1 MHLATYS
8 KAAAGKMISHYTR
21 AIGHRDHIDRDGH
34 VYNLGPEGN
43 AHARFRALTT
53 GLEIGP
59 KTRPLADFV
68 VTMPEGYTGD
78 DKDLFK
84 AVYSSL
90 ERLVGA
96 ENVVCAYVHLD
107 EPGARPHMH
116 FAFVPVTE
124 TPVMTNDKS
133 QPLMWTE
140 KDQEKNPAHVAGTQ
154 KVDSKGT
161 KRYKRVPLLDGSG
174 NPIMRRTAAASK
186 IFSRDD
192 LRKLHP
198 QVEAEV
204 CKALGVE
211 RVGLV
216 LDENDAKRE
225 LSGLDHKEYER
236 VTSEIKR
243 AEADRDRIAAEVE
256 RVSTEVAQATER
268 LECVQGECSEVEE
281 KCACRKAQIAEC
293 REARRGAI
301 ERIGELERQVSSARG
316 RVHDLERARDG
327 IEARCGALEQ
337 LVERAEAAIG
347 RLIALVRENVHG
359 IADVLG
365 IDLGRG
371 TERYT
376 AFARDYAPQFAD
388 ADIDRE
394 IETQGIESIS
404 EAAHDRAAA
413 TAWQHQPERSDEWQR

>member
-21 AIGHRDHIDRDGH
+21 AIGHRDHIDRDGN

-68 VTMPEGYTGD
+68 VTMPEGYAGD
-78 DKDLFK
+78 DRAIFK
-84 AVYSSL
+84 AVYDFL
-90 ERLVGA
+90 EKRVGA

-116 FAFVPVTE
+116 FAFVPITE

-133 QPLMWTE
+133 QPLIWTE
-140 KDQEKNPAHVAGTQ
+140 KDQEKNPAHIAGTQ

-174 NPIMRRTAAASK
+174 SPIMRRTAAASK

-192 LRKLHP
+192 MRKLHP

-236 VTSEIKR
+236 VTAEIKR

-268 LECVQGECSEVEE
+268 LECVQGECSEVAE
-281 KCACRKAQIAEC
+281 KCASRKTQIAEC

-301 ERIGELERQVSSARG
+301 ERIGELERQVNAARG

-371 TERYT
+371 TERYI
-376 AFARDYAPQFAD
+376 AFARDYAPAFERGELGRDIERQDLESVMD
-388 ADIDRE
+388 AARE
-394 IETQGIESIS
+394 RASASVRDYSIE
-404 EAAHDRAAA
+404 RN
-413 TAWQHQPERSDEWQR
+413 DEWQR